1 MSWTCSIHPR
11 VAEYPVT
18 SPIVSPLHVPRRVI
32 MPQLRRDTSTTDDFP
47 PKWFTSVEVGD
58 YVARGPRWPLGDMSD
73 GGPGGLGIVEQVDS
87 SEMKVR
93 PTQSYHLRPMK
104 C

>member
-1 MSWTCSIHPR
+1 M
-11 VAEYPVT
+11 
-18 SPIVSPLHVPRRVI
+18 
-32 MPQLRRDTSTTDDFP
+32 DDSP

-93 PTQSYHLRPMK
+93 RRVEQSPLAVFSFPFPFISGP
-104 C
+104 